1 MTGSYSQKKMISRK
15 KGLYKEPFGLY
26 KGAGLTELPLVVL
39 LRCGLLLCDSR
50 MAVQRNMTGR
60 V

>member
-1 MTGSYSQKKMISRK
+1 M
-15 KGLYKEPFGLY
+15 PFGLY
-26 KGAGLTELPLVVL
+26 KGVGLTELPLVVL
-39 LRCGLLLCDSR
+39 FRCGLVLCDSR

>member
-1 MTGSYSQKKMISRK
+1 M
-15 KGLYKEPFGLY
+15 PFGLY

-39 LRCGLLLCDSR
+39 FRCELVLCDSR
-50 MAVQRNMTGR
+50 MALQRNMTGR

>member
-1 MTGSYSQKKMISRK
+1 M
-15 KGLYKEPFGLY
+15 PFGLY

-39 LRCGLLLCDSR
+39 FRCGLVLCDSR
-50 MAVQRNMTGR
+50 MALQRNMTGR